1 MPVTIVTGGGRGI
14 GAATCRLLA
23 RRGQAVCVNYAAS
36 VAAAEGVVRDIK
48 AEGGAAVAYKADVAN
63 ASEVEAMFDFAAET
77 LGPVTGLVNNAGIT
91 GPNSRVDELD
101 RDTLVQV
108 LNVNIVGSFLCAAA
122 AVRRMST
129 RHGGRGGAIVNV
141 GSVAARLGSPGD
153 LVHYAASKGAIE
165 SFTIGLAREVAT
177 EGVRVN
183 CVHPGPIR
191 TELHDALGGMPRLE
205 RMVANVPMRRAGEP
219 EDVANAIVF
228 LLLDES
234 AFVTGASLTVSG
246 GR

>member
-1 MPVTIVTGGGRGI
+1 MAVTIVTGGGRGI
-14 GAATCRLLA
+14 GAATCLLLA
-23 RRGQAVCVNYAAS
+23 RRGQDICVNYASSAE
-36 VAAAEGVVRDIK
+36 AAGAVVQTIK
-48 AEGGAAVAYKADVAN
+48 EQGGAAVAFKADVAD
-63 ASEVEAMFDFAAET
+63 AAAVEAMFDFAAQA

-91 GPNSRVDELD
+91 GPNSRVDALD
-101 RDTLVQV
+101 RDTLVNV
-108 LNVNIVGSFLCAAA
+108 LNVNVVGSFLCAAA

-129 RHGGRGGAIVNV
+129 RHGGPGGAIVNV
-141 GSVAARLGSPGD
+141 GSVAARLGAPGD
-153 LVHYAASKGAIE
+153 LVHYAMSKGAIE
-165 SFTIGLAREVAT
+165 SFTVGLAREVAT

-191 TELHDALGGMPRLE
+191 TELHNALGGMPRLE

-219 EDVANAIVF
+219 GDVANVIAF
-228 LLLDES
+228 LLLEES